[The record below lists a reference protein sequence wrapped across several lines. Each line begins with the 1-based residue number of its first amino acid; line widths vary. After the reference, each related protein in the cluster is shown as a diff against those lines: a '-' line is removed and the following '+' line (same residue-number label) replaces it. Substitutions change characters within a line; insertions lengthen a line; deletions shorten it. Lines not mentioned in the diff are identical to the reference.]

1 MSEALHTQFLRLIAN
16 HPEARPEIT
25 GKLGKVRTIRKSV
38 SQGVYMIYVVRAK
51 TARVEMWIYR
61 GSKPHHID
69 EAKAIHE
76 HFVSKRRA
84 IEEAFGEPLVWNHGR
99 RKSAYS
105 IQFYYDDFNL
115 EDTSKW
121 NTWADAMV
129 TDMNRLDDALRPH
142 YL

>member
-38 SQGVYMIYVVRAK
+38 STGVYMIYVVRAK

-76 HFVSKRRA
+76 HFVSKRGA

-105 IQFYYDDFNL
+105 IQFDYDEFRLD
-115 EDTSKW
+115 DVTRW
-121 NTWADAMV
+121 PDWADRMV
-129 TDMNRLDDALRPH
+129 ADMNRLYDALRPH
-142 YL
+142 FL

>member
-1 MSEALHTQFLRLIAN
+1 MRKVFTLSYIVFERT
-16 HPEARPEIT
+16 EIT

-38 SQGVYMIYVVRAK
+38 SRGVYMIYVVRAK
-51 TARVEMWIYR
+51 SARVEMWIYR

-76 HFVSKRRA
+76 HFVSNRLA

-105 IQFYYDDFNL
+105 IQFDYDDFKL
-115 EDTSKW
+115 ADTSKG